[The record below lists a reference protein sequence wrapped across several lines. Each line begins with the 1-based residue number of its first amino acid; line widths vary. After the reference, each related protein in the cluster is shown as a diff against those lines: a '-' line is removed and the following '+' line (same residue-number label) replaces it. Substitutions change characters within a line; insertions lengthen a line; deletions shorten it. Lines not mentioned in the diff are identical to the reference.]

1 MAYAIISTMA
11 PQDFSEQDRQKA
23 FSRAIATLKAEGEA
37 VLALCDR
44 LDASFGRAVE
54 LVLTCKGR
62 LVVTG
67 MGKSGAIGR
76 KLAGTFCSTGTPS
89 LFLHPAEGIHGDLGM
104 VTGADVVLALSNSGE
119 SEEIANILPAI
130 GRIGAKMIAMVG
142 RHESTLGTCADVVLD
157 TSVECEACPL
167 GLAPTTST
175 TVQLAL
181 GDALALAVME
191 ARRFTHA
198 DYALFHPGGALGR
211 KLLLRV
217 SDVMRSGDEM
227 AVVEQD
233 TVLRDVLFVITRAGA
248 GAACV
253 VDEADKLMGIITDG
267 DVRRALISD
276 ETALAKRAFEVMVH
290 NPRTISPDRLATEG
304 LRKMEGPP
312 KQIGEMPVV
321 EDGKPVGM
329 LMLKDLVAAG
339 IV

>member
-1 MAYAIISTMA
+1 MT
-11 PQDFSEQDRQKA
+11 PQDFSEQDKQKA
-23 FSRAIATLKAEGEA
+23 FARAVATLTAEGEA

-44 LDASFGRAVE
+44 LDASFAHAVE
-54 LVLTCKGR
+54 LVLCCKGR

-76 KLAGTFCSTGTPS
+76 KLAGTFSSTGTPS

-104 VTGADVVLALSNSGE
+104 VTRSDVVLAISNSGE
-119 SEEIANILPAI
+119 SEEIASILPAI
-130 GRIGAKMIAMVG
+130 GRIGAKLIAMVG
-142 RHESTLGTCADVVLD
+142 RRESTLGNYADVVLD

-175 TVQLAL
+175 TVQLAF

-191 ARRFTHA
+191 ARRFTNE

-217 SDVMRSGDEM
+217 SDVMRSGSEM
-227 AVVEQD
+227 AVVEANV
-233 TVLRDVLFVITRAGA
+233 VLRDVLFAITRAGA

-253 VDEADKLMGIITDG
+253 VDEDGKLLGIITDG
-267 DVRRALISD
+267 DVRRALLND
-276 ETALAKRAFEVMVH
+276 EKALGKLASEVMIH
-290 NPRTISPDRLATEG
+290 GPRTISPDRLATEG

-312 KQIGEMPVV
+312 KQIGEMPVL

>member
-1 MAYAIISTMA
+1 MT
-11 PQDFSEQDRQKA
+11 PQEFTDQDKQTA
-23 FSRAIATLKAEGEA
+23 FARAIATLKAEGEA
-37 VLALCDR
+37 VLAMCDR
-44 LDASFGRAVE
+44 LDSSFALAVE
-54 LVLTCKGR
+54 SVLACRGR

-104 VTGADVVLALSNSGE
+104 VTSEDIVLALSNSGE
-119 SEEIANILPAI
+119 SEEIAHILPAI
-130 GRIGAKMIAMVG
+130 GRIGAKLIAMVG
-142 RHESTLGTCADVVLD
+142 RSESTLASCADIVLD

-191 ARRFTHA
+191 ARRFTHE
-198 DYALFHPGGALGR
+198 DYALYHPGGSLGR
-211 KLLLRV
+211 RLLLRV
-217 SDVMRSGDEM
+217 GDVMRKDAEM
-227 AVVEQD
+227 AVVHSD
-233 TVLRDVLFVITRAGA
+233 VTLRDVLFAITRAGA

-253 VDEADKLMGIITDG
+253 VDEAGLLKGIITDG
-267 DVRRALISD
+267 DVRRALLAD
-276 ETALAKRAFEVMVH
+276 DKALSKLAFEVMIV
-290 NPRTISPDRLATEG
+290 NPRTITPDRLATEG
-304 LRKMEGPP
+304 LRKMEGPQ
-312 KQIGEMPVV
+312 KQIGEMPVIQ
-321 EDGKPVGM
+321 DGKPVGM